1 MKFYLNGKPVRE
13 TTERTNE
20 HAAGKAMRQRTAA
33 LEARQASIEFGG
45 LKVADLVALIE
56 RDYADR
62 QQRSW
67 DRVEYAWRCRL
78 EPFFAKKRV
87 EDLGSDDRDDYV
99 EKRQDEEASNAT
111 ISRELSYLNRMLE
124 LGRQTTPR
132 KVTNPFKF
140 KRLTGNNPR
149 QGFITREQLQ
159 KFTEACHISENSSR
173 DQRHYAALAILGY
186 HLGWR
191 SKELRDL
198 KVRQVEPET
207 KCIRRYRSQSKNKAG
222 RLMKLPAECW
232 EIVVRYMQGKN
243 PDDYLITRSNGLPI
257 RSMKDGWREIANRA
271 GLPGMIFHN
280 LRRTAARNMLR
291 TGVSASVVM
300 EILGWK
306 SFAMLQR
313 YDIVSE
319 ADLAMAADKLDEA
332 KADGHNLGHTDLF
345 DGLSGIQSW
354 KTKYKGENRLAA

>member
-13 TTERTNE
+13 TTEETSER
-20 HAAGKAMRQRTAA
+20 AAGKALRKRITA
-33 LEARQASIEFGG
+33 LEAGQASIEFRG
-45 LKVADLVALIE
+45 LKVADLVPLIE

-67 DRVEYAWRCRL
+67 ARVEYAWRCHL
-78 EPFFAKKRV
+78 ALFFAQGRV

-99 EKRQDEEASNAT
+99 EKRQDEEASNST

-124 LGRQTTPR
+124 LGRQTTSR
-132 KVTNPFKF
+132 KVTNHFKF
-140 KRLTGNNPR
+140 KRLTEDNPR

-159 KFTEACHISENSSR
+159 KFTEACHISENSSK

-198 KVRQVEPET
+198 KVRQVEPEAES
-207 KCIRRYRSQSKNKAG
+207 IRLYRSQSKNKAG

-232 EIVVRYMQGKN
+232 EIVVRYIQGKN
-243 PDDYLITRSNGLPI
+243 PDDYPITRSNGFPI

-271 GLPGMIFHN
+271 GLPGMIFHD
-280 LRRTAARNMLR
+280 LRRTAARNRLR

-306 SFAMLQR
+306 TLAMLQR

-319 ADLAMAADKLDEA
+319 ADLAMAADKLDA
-332 KADGHNLGHTDLF
+332 VTADGHNVGHIELF
-345 DGLSGIQSW
+345 DGLSGIQNW
-354 KTKYKGENRLAA
+354 MPKCKGKNIIAA